1 MSELTADSLSRSK
14 IISHYGA
21 IISDS
26 TYNGGFQIAPQF
38 KGGYSN
44 SVVRSGSGDY
54 DGGDRVIGFP
64 SAYEVDGDLLFTT
77 GWGDGFAVRRLNNDG
92 TLTRIFYDGN
102 FLWRDTGSTYNHIHN
117 IAIDTTNKLG
127 VVMSHNVDGYT
138 TFDYS
143 GCVNGG
149 TTFVK
154 DARPTHT
161 NPQRFIGGAG
171 SSGLNISS
179 AGLYYSSGLV
189 AAGEWIY
196 VGEYDGRHYR
206 RAVRRNLNTGV
217 EEVIGN
223 SSGTADLYSGSA
235 TIDRNGYRYTLCYDE
250 VNDRVF
256 YFSYY
261 DGNFIVVLDAST
273 STPELL
279 WCDVGDT
286 GRGTAAYDMGLH
298 IADPVNAPNRMW
310 IGGNNQYL
318 DIDITPCFSGSS
330 PTIHNYIYSITY
342 SPTNPLNRIGTKY
355 QKTSGVPMDKIP
367 SYPNFIQLSADRG
380 RCDSGGWLDTT
391 NNIPVYV
398 DEYNSITEDTS
409 NGRGRTLYHDY
420 GCPAVLMESANGTK
434 YWVKMGYGG
443 GDGHAFVTYA
453 EDTKPFE
460 LKGNWE
466 VVFGTYTLPNS
477 ANIDHVSIPQA
488 NAGFKVPSSTSLT
501 IYVSNNNGS
510 TWETYDRASTD
521 THVFSSSGTQL
532 RVKIYASG
540 QPDKAPY
547 YVGNGGEGMI
557 KVFYGSLHEASK
569 DSNIKFKVN
578 RKRLK

>member
-1 MSELTADSLSRSK
+1 MSTLKSDNLSRSK
-14 IISHYGA
+14 IVSHYGA
-21 IISDS
+21 IITEHPNNNS
-26 TYNGGFQIAPQF
+26 FQIVPQF

-44 SVVRSGSGDY
+44 SVVNSSSGAY

-64 SAYEVDGDLLFTT
+64 NGYEVDGDLLFTV

-92 TLTRIFYDGN
+92 TLTRIYYESQ
-102 FLWRDTGSTYNHIHN
+102 FLYRDTGSTYNHMQSV
-117 IAIDTTNKLG
+117 AIDTTNKLG
-127 VVMSHNVDGYT
+127 VAMTYNVDGYT

-143 GCVNGG
+143 GCINGG

-154 DARPTHT
+154 DARPTHS

-179 AGLYYSSGLV
+179 AGLYYSSGMV

-196 VGEYDGRHYR
+196 VGEYDARHYR
-206 RAVRRNLNTGV
+206 RAVRRNLNTGT

-235 TIDRNGYRYTLCYDE
+235 TIDRSGYRYTLCYDE

-261 DGNFIVVLDAST
+261 GSNFIVVLDAST

-286 GRGTAAYDMGLH
+286 GRGTTAYDMGLH

-310 IGGNNQYL
+310 IGGNNQFVDL
-318 DIDITPCFSGSS
+318 DITPCFSGSA
-330 PTIHNYIYSITY
+330 PTIHNYIYTIDYFT
-342 SPTNPLNRIGTKY
+342 TNPLNRIGTKY
-355 QKTSGVPMDKIP
+355 QKTSGTPMDKLP
-367 SYPNFIQLSADRG
+367 SYPNHIALSADRG
-380 RCDSGGWLDTT
+380 YCDVGGWLDTA
-391 NNIPVYV
+391 NNIPVAINNFGTY
-398 DEYNSITEDTS
+398 TEDS
-409 NGRGRTLYHDY
+409 SGGRGRSLYFDY

-434 YWVKMGYGG
+434 YWIKMGYGA
-443 GDGHAFVTYA
+443 DGHRFHTFA
-453 EDTKPFE
+453 ENTKPYE

-477 ANIDHVSIPQA
+477 ANIDQVSIPQA
-488 NAGFKVPSSTSLT
+488 TAGFKVPSSTSLT

-510 TWETYDRASTD
+510 TWETYDKSSTN

-532 RVKIYASG
+532 RVKIFASG

-547 YVGNGGEGMI
+547 YVGNKGEGVL

>member
-1 MSELTADSLSRSK
+1 MSSIKVAGLTRSN

-21 IISDS
+21 MISDHGN
-26 TYNGGFQIAPQF
+26 NGNFQIVPQF
-38 KGGYSN
+38 KGGTSN
-44 SVVRSGSGDY
+44 CVVRSGSGDY
-54 DGGDRVIGFP
+54 NGGDRVIGFP

-92 TLTRIFYDGN
+92 TLTRIYHEN
-102 FLWRDTGSTYNHIHN
+102 YFLYRDTGGTYNHMHN

-154 DARPTHT
+154 DARPSHS

-179 AGLYYSSGLV
+179 AGLYYQSGLV

-196 VGEYDGRHYR
+196 AGEYAGRHYR

-223 SSGTADLYSGSA
+223 SSGTGDLYSGSA

-261 DGNFIVVLDAST
+261 GGNFIVVLDAST

-286 GRGTAAYDMGLH
+286 GRGTTAYDTGLH
-298 IADPVNAPNRMW
+298 IPDPVNAPNRMW
-310 IGGNNQYL
+310 IGGNNQYVDL
-318 DIDITPCFSGSS
+318 DITPCFSGSA

-355 QKTSGVPMDKIP
+355 QKTSGTPMDKLP
-367 SYPNFIQLSADRG
+367 SYPNHIPLSADRG
-380 RCDSGGWLDTT
+380 RCDSGGWVDTS
-391 NNIPVYV
+391 NNLPVYI
-398 DEYNSITEDTS
+398 DDFASITEDTS

-420 GCPAVLMESANGTK
+420 SAPAVLMESANGTK
-434 YWVKMGYGG
+434 YWVKMGYGSA
-443 GDGHAFVTYA
+443 DGHLFVTYA
-453 EDTKPFE
+453 ENTKPYE

-466 VVFGTYTLPNS
+466 VVFGTFTLPNS

-488 NAGFKVPSSTSLT
+488 NAGFKTPSSTSLT

-510 TWETYDRASTD
+510 TWETYDRTSSD
-521 THVFSSSGTQL
+521 SHVFTSSGTQL

-547 YVGNGGEGMI
+547 YVGNGGEG
-557 KVFYGSLHEASK
+557 KLNVFYGSLHEASK